1 MTNTVGILLG
11 TSMGGFLL
19 DHGGG
24 GGALMAFAT
33 LTGAGGMA
41 LLFLLLGKKGK
52 GVPQIQE

>member
-19 DHGGG
+19 DHGGV
-24 GGALMAFAT
+24 GALMAFAT